1 MNNDALDSI
10 QKSLEEYLET
20 KRMAFPRFYFLS
32 NDELLEILSQTRD
45 PHAVQPHVG
54 KCFDA
59 IKRIKFGEKK
69 QAHDIQGFNDPGG
82 EVVLLSEEV
91 KAQGPVEGWLLAFEK
106 GMRSTLYDL
115 SKKSY
120 TKYPATDEGAIDR
133 ADWMWAYPAQVV
145 IAIDQVMWTAGVTI
159 AIRKVEGNHQPNEDE
174 PAAPPRKEA
183 TQEFLDFSLKQIDAM
198 VAQVRLPLNK
208 QQRTLLGAM
217 LTIDVHARDV
227 VRTLVKKGSPFSF

>member
-1 MNNDALDSI
+1 M
-10 QKSLEEYLET
+10 
-20 KRMAFPRFYFLS
+20 
-32 NDELLEILSQTRD
+32 SQTRD

-106 GMRSTLYDL
+106 RYAFYIIRPREKIIHEVPCDRRGRHRSCRLD
-115 SKKSY
+115 
-120 TKYPATDEGAIDR
+120 G
-133 ADWMWAYPAQVV
+133 AYPAQVV

-159 AIRKVEGNHQPNEDE
+159 AIRKVEGNYQPNEDE
-174 PAAPPRKEA
+174 PAAAPRKEA

-227 VRTLVKKGSPFSF
+227 VRTLVKKEVHSL